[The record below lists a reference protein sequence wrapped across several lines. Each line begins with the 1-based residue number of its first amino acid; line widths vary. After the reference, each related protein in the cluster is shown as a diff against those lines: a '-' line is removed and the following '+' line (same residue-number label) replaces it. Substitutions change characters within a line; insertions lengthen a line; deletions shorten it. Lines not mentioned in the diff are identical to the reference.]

1 MYICRMLVN
10 SALAPGYI
18 NHEGE
23 VVQAGLDLSLSITEG
38 EGSNNFLNSTITRGN
53 FENFARK

>member
-1 MYICRMLVN
+1 MLIN
-10 SALAPGYI
+10 SSSMVPGFI